1 MPEPTSARAATPRR
15 VAVVTLG
22 CSRNEV
28 DSEELAGRLGADGW
42 TVVDD
47 PDDADA
53 VLVNTCGFVEAAKK
67 DSIDT
72 LLEVADQGGSGSD
85 GEAGP
90 DGGAGPRRR
99 RAVVAV
105 GCLAERYGA
114 ELADSLPEADAVL
127 GFDAYPTIGAH
138 LDAVLRG
145 ERPAAHTPRDRR
157 TLLPISPVQ
166 RRDAAATGHVHVPG
180 HGQDLAAPS
189 AASAAVGVGPASGP
203 PVPRRRL
210 AGGPVAALKLA
221 SGCDRRCSFC
231 AIPSFRG
238 SHVSRTPDEILAE
251 AEWLARDG
259 VRELVL
265 VSENTTSY
273 GKDLGD
279 LRALEKLLPQLAAID
294 QIVRVRT
301 VYLQP
306 AEIRPSLLEAVLTT
320 PGVAPYLDLSFQHAS
335 PAVLRRMRRFGG
347 AEPFLELL
355 ARSRAIAPD
364 LGARSNVIVGFPGE
378 SRDDVETLVGFLEDA
393 ALDAIGVFAYSDE
406 DGTEAA
412 TLESKVKAATIN
424 RRHRQVTDLAEHL
437 TAARAADRVGGSV
450 EILVEQIDGE
460 GGVRGRA
467 AHQQPEVDGDCSVRT
482 AFGAAGDRLA
492 GTPAAADLAVGDL
505 VRAVVVGSEGI
516 DLVTELVAV
525 TDLAPGRDRL
535 VPALA

>member
-1 MPEPTSARAATPRR
+1 M
-15 VAVVTLG
+15 VTLG

-72 LLEVADQGGSGSD
+72 LLEVADRDGSGAD
-85 GEAGP
+85 GPDDAAGP
-90 DGGAGPRRR
+90 GVTAGRGVAAGPGRR

-145 ERPAAHTPRDRR
+145 ERPVSHTPRDRR
-157 TLLPISPVQ
+157 TLLPISPTR
-166 RRDAAATGHVHVPG
+166 RRDAAATDHVHVPG
-180 HGQDLAAPS
+180 HAQDAIAP
-189 AASAAVGVGPASGP
+189 ATVGVGPASGP

-210 AGGPVAALKLA
+210 AGGPVAPLKLA

-347 AEPFLELL
+347 AEAFLELL
-355 ARSRAIAPD
+355 ARARAIAPE

-378 SRDDVETLVGFLEDA
+378 SRDDVDTLVGFLEEA
-393 ALDAIGVFAYSDE
+393 ALDAVGVFAYSDE

-412 TLESKVKAATIN
+412 TLESKVKAATIE

-437 TAARAADRVGGSV
+437 TAARAADRIGSFV
-450 EILVEQIDGE
+450 DIVVEQTDGE
-460 GGVRGRA
+460 GGIRGRA
-467 AHQQPEVDGDCSVRT
+467 GHQQPEVDGDCSVRT
-482 AFGAAGDRLA
+482 AAGDGSGATRPPEAAGLV
-492 GTPAAADLAVGDL
+492 VGDL

-525 TDLAPGRDRL
+525 TDRAPGRDRL